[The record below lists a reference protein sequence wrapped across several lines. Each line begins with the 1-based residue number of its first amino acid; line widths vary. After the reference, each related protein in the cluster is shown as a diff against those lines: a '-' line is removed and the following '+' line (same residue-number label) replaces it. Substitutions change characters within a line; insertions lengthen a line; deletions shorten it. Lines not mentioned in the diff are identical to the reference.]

1 MNEIPQ
7 KINSSILSGEG
18 LVLDFEGN
26 AASGIREI
34 GIIGITNF
42 SLKFANEIVVEK
54 DADLIS
60 FKMILDKKYEFI
72 VSHNTHI
79 EKNLLR
85 KAFPYSTL
93 NEKRD
98 MKWGPWLDTLKVYQ
112 KLYPDN
118 GGYDLKNLANVFLD
132 KSLIEIHSS
141 RYCRKDKS
149 FFHNALFDAICT
161 FLLCKRL
168 SKQINL
174 DLFLY

>member
-1 MNEIPQ
+1 M
-7 KINSSILSGEG
+7 
-18 LVLDFEGN
+18 DFEGN

-42 SLKFANEIVVEK
+42 SIKFAKEIVVEK

-98 MKWGPWLDTLKVYQ
+98 MKTRLDQ
-112 KLYPDN
+112 
-118 GGYDLKNLANVFLD
+118 G
-132 KSLIEIHSS
+132 
-141 RYCRKDKS
+141 
-149 FFHNALFDAICT
+149 
-161 FLLCKRL
+161 
-168 SKQINL
+168 
-174 DLFLY
+174 